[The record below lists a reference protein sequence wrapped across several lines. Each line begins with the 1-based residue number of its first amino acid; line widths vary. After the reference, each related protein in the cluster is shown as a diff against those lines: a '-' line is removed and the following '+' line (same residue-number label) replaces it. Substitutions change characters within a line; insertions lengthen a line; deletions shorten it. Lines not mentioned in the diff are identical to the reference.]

1 MDLAFVLL
9 VSTAAALATPVG
21 GLGALGVHR
30 TQGNVG
36 QGLLR
41 ALVAFGG
48 GLLFAAIALV
58 LVPEGLVRLSTW
70 PSVGW
75 ILGGAVSFMLL
86 DEAIERKGGH
96 AAQVMGS
103 ALDSVPESAGLGAAF
118 AVGGHTGPVLVLL
131 VALQN
136 LPQGFNGFL
145 ELRGQHGRTGRALGV
160 LTWTSLLG
168 PLAAALGYLYLGPH
182 PNVVAALFLAAAG
195 GLLYLLVQDV
205 APLAHKD
212 GHWVPALG
220 AVLGFVVGL
229 LCNEVVG

>member
-1 MDLAFVLL
+1 VGLGFVLL
-9 VSTAAALATPVG
+9 ASTAAALATPAG
-21 GLGALGVHR
+21 GLAALGVHR
-30 TQGNVG
+30 QTGEIG
-36 QGLLR
+36 QTLLR
-41 ALVAFGG
+41 TVVALGG

-58 LVPEGLVRLSTW
+58 LLPEGLILLSTG
-70 PSVGW
+70 PSVAW
-75 ILGGAVSFMLL
+75 ILAGAGLVLLL
-86 DEAIERKGGH
+86 DRAIERKGGH

-145 ELRGQHGRTGRALGV
+145 ELRGPHGRAGTAFGV

-168 PLAAALGYLYLGPH
+168 PLAAALGYLYLGPY
-182 PNVVAALFLAAAG
+182 PDAVAALFLASAG

-220 AVLGFVVGL
+220 AVLGFALGL
-229 LCNEVVG
+229 VCNEVVR

>member
-1 MDLAFVLL
+1 MLL
-9 VSTAAALATPVG
+9 VSTAAAIATPVG
-21 GLGALGVHR
+21 GLAALGVHR
-30 TQGNVG
+30 KQGAVTEN
-36 QGLLR
+36 LLR

-70 PSVGW
+70 PSVAW
-75 ILGGAVSFMLL
+75 LLGGALAFMLL
-86 DEAIERKGGH
+86 DQAIERKGGH

-145 ELRGQHGRTGRALGV
+145 ELRGPHGRAGRAIGV

-168 PLAAALGYLYLGPH
+168 PLAAALGYLYLGPY
-182 PNVVAALFLAAAG
+182 PDIVAAMFLAAAG

-229 LCNEVVG
+229 VCNEVVR